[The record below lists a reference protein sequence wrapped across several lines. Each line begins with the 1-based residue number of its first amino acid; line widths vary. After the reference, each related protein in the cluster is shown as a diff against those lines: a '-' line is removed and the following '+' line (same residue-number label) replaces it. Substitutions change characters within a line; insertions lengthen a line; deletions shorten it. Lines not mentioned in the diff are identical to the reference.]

1 MTNLYDANEFVQ
13 WREWFKKSLICPYCV
28 TYIEAYKMDKHLLKK
43 HHKEVKKKDMDITEF
58 VHNYLICTLGSEK
71 RMRV

>member
-1 MTNLYDANEFVQ
+1 
-13 WREWFKKSLICPYCV
+13 
-28 TYIEAYKMDKHLLKK
+28 MDKHLLKK

-58 VHNYLICTLGSEK
+58 VHNYLICTLGREK